1 VHIPDGFINGTT
13 SIGAAVVA
21 SGGLVGSLR
30 AGART
35 LNDRQI
41 PLAGLTAA
49 FIFAL
54 QMLNFPVAG
63 GTSGHLLGGALAAI
77 LLGPALGVTV
87 VAVVVIVQ
95 ALLFADGGITALGL
109 NVVNMSL
116 LTVFTGWLV
125 FRALMTV
132 LPKRSASVVG
142 ATMAAAWA
150 SVVASSLGFV
160 VEYSLGGRGGV
171 EIGTVFG
178 AMIGVHSLIGIGE
191 GLITAT
197 VVGAVLAV
205 RPDLVT
211 GAARYSIADGAVGPS
226 RRAVGGFVV
235 GGLIAALV
243 LVAFVAPMASSS
255 PDGLERVAEDTGFA
269 DTADDHPVGGP
280 LAEYG
285 VAGIENET
293 VATIVA
299 GAVGTVVTFAFGLIL
314 AGIVRRTTKK
324 EPAPV
329 HT

>member
-54 QMLNFPVAG
+54 QLLNFPVAG

-95 ALLFADGGITALGL
+95 ALLFADGGITALGM
-109 NVVNMSL
+109 NVEKMSH
-116 LTVFTGWLV
+116 LTVLTGWLV

-132 LPKRSASVVG
+132 LPKRSATVVG
-142 ATMAAAWA
+142 ATMEAAWA

-160 VEYSLGGRGGV
+160 V
-171 EIGTVFG
+171 
-178 AMIGVHSLIGIGE
+178 
-191 GLITAT
+191 
-197 VVGAVLAV
+197 
-205 RPDLVT
+205 
-211 GAARYSIADGAVGPS
+211 
-226 RRAVGGFVV
+226 
-235 GGLIAALV
+235 
-243 LVAFVAPMASSS
+243 
-255 PDGLERVAEDTGFA
+255 
-269 DTADDHPVGGP
+269 
-280 LAEYG
+280 
-285 VAGIENET
+285 
-293 VATIVA
+293 
-299 GAVGTVVTFAFGLIL
+299 
-314 AGIVRRTTKK
+314 
-324 EPAPV
+324 
-329 HT
+329 